1 MLTSLHLD
9 SIIMTHKGQ
18 QTIRRVCLLTLSLY
32 VCASVAEIISEG
44 GVRQLYRG
52 GLPEITGL
60 IPRASAAL
68 STLELSRRQ
77 FRCAAAVWEGMAPQP
92 DS

>member
-1 MLTSLHLD
+1 MC
-9 SIIMTHKGQ
+9 
-18 QTIRRVCLLTLSLY
+18 VCSLTLSLHQMS

-77 FRCAAAVWEGMAPQP
+77 FRCV
-92 DS
+92 